1 MRFTFDLFLGL
12 LSNIEVVFPYWFYSL
27 FSFFCRLWAVLATR
41 KTPPLYF
48 QSRWTWSPILLVAMG
63 PPLAKSN
70 RRDCLPPAAPQS
82 HCHPN
87 HISSSSSGRAHNNH
101 QYHCKKHLL
110 FPASKWWYR
119 TRKTDTRTF
128 SVGKPTFSSIF
139 LFFFPAEES
148 GRLHRNLSPKPL

>member
-1 MRFTFDLFLGL
+1 MKFFL
-12 LSNIEVVFPYWFYSL
+12 IDFIL
-27 FSFFCRLWAVLATR
+27 FSPFCRLWAVLATR

-87 HISSSSSGRAHNNH
+87 HISSSSSSSSSRAHNNH
-101 QYHCKKHLL
+101 QYHCKKHLQ

-128 SVGKPTFSSIF
+128 SFGKPTFRFS
-139 LFFFPAEES
+139 LAEES
-148 GRLHRNLSPKPL
+148 GQLQRNLRQSLYNTKVYSLPYWE